1 MSLTQEL
8 RKKSSSRSRTFWIIG
23 TVALLWIGWGIYYY
37 FWSQSSDDTIVVAPT
52 EYTIKKGDITLGLTA
67 DGNIQWNNTLSLGFE
82 TSGKVTKLNKN
93 IGDTVKAGEVIAIID
108 GSDTRVEVQ
117 KAKNS
122 LAQAMANYSIK
133 VQPLSDLEKQ
143 QIEWGLA
150 INQISYETKMLGF
163 EKDIISSEKTIT
175 DLEKKL
181 SDYQDDLK
189 ALIGESSNDP
199 GSVNEKD
206 FMIQVSDVYQSIKQY
221 LITIDEFLWVSSE
234 RQNLNDNYEYL
245 IAAKNSQLKSTAES
259 LWLSLNSSPAPTN
272 ITLTQGM
279 VDSTLADISKMRKL
293 ASTMIDV
300 TDASVADSNNLTSA
314 TLTSNKNTFS
324 SMYTAMSSKYTSIA
338 NTLEADNDK
347 RRSIEQQIT
356 QAQAD
361 IEYQKKQIILKQKEI
376 EQSKVSNEQQLA
388 NDTIDYTLKL
398 DPLSADEKQLAELQL
413 ESAKIS
419 LREKELALSKT
430 QLVSPVEGVILS
442 LSGHVGEMATG
453 TFATVATQGYT
464 YVESAISE
472 DDIELVKVWQKAL
485 ITPESLP
492 DAAFEWEV
500 YYVSHIG
507 DTDNNGIVTYQV
519 LVKYTSEDTRLRTAM
534 NVEISFITKQAKD
547 VMLAPIKAVF
557 AYENTP
563 HVRLKDGTVKQVVT
577 GFSDGKQTEIISG
590 VEVGEVI
597 LVTN

>member
-1 MSLTQEL
+1 
-8 RKKSSSRSRTFWIIG
+8 
-23 TVALLWIGWGIYYY
+23 
-37 FWSQSSDDTIVVAPT
+37 
-52 EYTIKKGDITLGLTA
+52 
-67 DGNIQWNNTLSLGFE
+67 
-82 TSGKVTKLNKN
+82 
-93 IGDTVKAGEVIAIID
+93 
-108 GSDTRVEVQ
+108 
-117 KAKNS
+117 
-122 LAQAMANYSIK
+122 
-133 VQPLSDLEKQ
+133 
-143 QIEWGLA
+143 
-150 INQISYETKMLGF
+150 
-163 EKDIISSEKTIT
+163 
-175 DLEKKL
+175 
-181 SDYQDDLK
+181 
-189 ALIGESSNDP
+189 
-199 GSVNEKD
+199 
-206 FMIQVSDVYQSIKQY
+206 
-221 LITIDEFLWVSSE
+221 
-234 RQNLNDNYEYL
+234 
-245 IAAKNSQLKSTAES
+245 
-259 LWLSLNSSPAPTN
+259 
-272 ITLTQGM
+272 M

-472 DDIELVKVWQKAL
+472 DDIELVKV
-485 ITPESLP
+485 
-492 DAAFEWEV
+492 
-500 YYVSHIG
+500 
-507 DTDNNGIVTYQV
+507 
-519 LVKYTSEDTRLRTAM
+519 
-534 NVEISFITKQAKD
+534 
-547 VMLAPIKAVF
+547 
-557 AYENTP
+557 
-563 HVRLKDGTVKQVVT
+563 
-577 GFSDGKQTEIISG
+577 
-590 VEVGEVI
+590 
-597 LVTN
+597 